1 MESDKEN
8 RRVSL
13 EEFAWEWDETDKDA
27 TFKQQVAMYT
37 RVDPMPT
44 IETMSRNLKIP
55 IGAVVKFIL
64 VKWAS
69 SGSEALMELG
79 PSVIKDMLSAIE
91 LAEAEGTDQER
102 LKTYRKLSDM
112 LSWLTV
118 PLRDPSW
125 QPGRSQS

>member
-1 MESDKEN
+1 LESDKEN

-55 IGAVVKFIL
+55 IGSIVKFVL

-69 SGSEALMELG
+69 SGSEALMVLG
-79 PSVIKDMLSAIE
+79 PSVIKDMLLAIE

-102 LKTYRKLSDM
+102 LRTYRKLSDM

-118 PLRDPSW
+118 PLRDPGW
-125 QPGRSQS
+125 QPGRSKV